1 MQRIMGRTQQN
12 HPKTGTSNQRFF
24 PRKERDPNTMD
35 IDAMSFDERKKLNG
49 KCFHCKRPGHI
60 SKEYPLKHEPQRK
73 MNGMEMQKHVRSL
86 IAGLEEEERENF
98 WKEAEDAG
106 F

>member
-1 MQRIMGRTQQN
+1 
-12 HPKTGTSNQRFF
+12 
-24 PRKERDPNTMD
+24 MD
-35 IDAMSFDERKKLNG
+35 IDAMSFDERKKLMQDG
-49 KCFHCKRPGHI
+49 KCFCCKRPGDI
-60 SKEYPLKHEPQRK
+60 SKECPLKNEPQKK

-86 IAGLEEEERENF
+86 IAGLGEEERENF